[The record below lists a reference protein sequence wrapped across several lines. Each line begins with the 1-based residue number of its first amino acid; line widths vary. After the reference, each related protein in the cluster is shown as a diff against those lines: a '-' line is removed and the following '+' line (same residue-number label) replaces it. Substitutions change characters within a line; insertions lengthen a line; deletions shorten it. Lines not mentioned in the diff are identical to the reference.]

1 MAAARVG
8 HSQALTLEVSVYRLV
23 LLLAA
28 CGGDPVKNAPP
39 KPTVEQV
46 PAAPAAQAP
55 VPDLQA
61 AEAVVRGLY
70 EPYLNGDGGPGLER
84 TGAASSMLQALY
96 DAYIKKVEEEQEG
109 PGDLNYD
116 VIANAQEYKLSDLSL
131 KSVGGPDK
139 ARVVATFK
147 NYDAPVTVTYD
158 LVLEG
163 GAWKVDNVNPG
174 DEGADIRKIL
184 SAP

>member
-8 HSQALTLEVSVYRLV
+8 QSLLATLEVSVLRFV
-23 LLLAA
+23 VLLAA
-28 CGGDPVKNAPP
+28 CGGEPVKNTPP
-39 KPTVEQV
+39 KPAVEQV

-55 VPDLQA
+55 TPDLQG

-84 TGAASSMLQALY
+84 TGAASASLQALL
-96 DAYIKKVEEEQEG
+96 DAYNKKVEERGE

-116 VIANAQEYKLSDLSL
+116 VIANAQDYKLSELSL
-131 KSVGGPDK
+131 KSSGGPDK
-139 ARVVATFK
+139 ATVVATFK